1 VVVSEIRSAAG
12 AVGQRLTDRIGR
24 FWWVLLTR
32 GIAAVLFGIAAL
44 IWPQKSLALLV
55 FLVGG
60 YLVLDGLSGLLLALR
75 SGDLG
80 ASLLQGLAS
89 AVGGAAV
96 LFWPGITTSLLL
108 VILGIWAIVQGVGL
122 FLAGRGLRD
131 EGEDGSLLLTAGAI
145 LAVFGVVALVWR
157 DVGAVALSWLV
168 ALVALAVGG
177 LLILV
182 ATRVKNTQ
190 ERLQSARLPGA

>member
-1 VVVSEIRSAAG
+1 MTEIRSAAG

-32 GIAAVLFGIAAL
+32 GIVAVLFGIAAL
-44 IWPQKSLALLV
+44 IWPQKSLTLLV

-122 FLAGRGLRD
+122 FLAGRGLRA

-145 LAVFGVVALVWR
+145 LAVFGVVALAWR

-182 ATRVKNTQ
+182 ATRVKNAQ
-190 ERLQSARLPGA
+190 ERLQSARLPRA

>member
-1 VVVSEIRSAAG
+1 MSEIRRAAG
-12 AVGQRLTDRIGR
+12 AVGQRLTNRIGR

-44 IWPQKSLALLV
+44 IWPQKSLTLLV

-60 YLVLDGLSGLLLALR
+60 YLVLDGLSSLLLALR

-108 VILGIWAIVQGVGL
+108 FILGIWAIVQGVGL
-122 FLAGRGLRD
+122 FLTGRDLRD
-131 EGEDGSLLLTAGAI
+131 EGEDGSLLLAAAAI
-145 LAVFGVVALVWR
+145 LGVFGVVALVWR

-182 ATRVKNTQ
+182 ATRVKKAQ